1 MDKRRKI
8 VVGVLIGM
16 FAVLLMLFAAAVV
29 LPRLIDS
36 ETLKNKIRSKFSQ
49 KVGGG
54 IDFDRLDFSVFP
66 APHVTLDKVSVIL
79 PKKFAGSAEMIS
91 IYPKI
96 LPLLSGKIGFREIR
110 VRQPDV
116 TITMQ
121 KSLKEEKTPAK
132 SPAVS
137 DLMRQIVSVFA
148 TPPALLLPDV
158 DSYIENG
165 RFKLMYDS
173 RAAVEL
179 DHVEARLTT
188 AAGSLK
194 FQVTGTSN
202 LVESVSMSG
211 WIDTREVKGNAQILL
226 TQLQPQVI
234 RDTFL
239 PDLALKMQAVPADLT
254 IDVNLDGPGQ
264 MQADVDVSIPELT
277 LARDNKIVEIRNRTF
292 KSRVDFDKNLAAVSL
307 MDLILDYPQMSL
319 SGHLI
324 SSLDDSQL
332 RMEIEGR
339 NVDVEATRQ
348 AALAL
353 SGENNVI
360 RGIFEV
366 LKGGTVPLITL
377 TAQGQAPS
385 DLGNMDKLVI
395 RGQMRDGD
403 ITIPGVQLDLAGAAG
418 DVVISNG
425 ILEGEN
431 LRARLGNST
440 GQNGKLKLGLVGD
453 SAPFHLETDVRAD
466 LSQLPPILD
475 RLIDNKDFRNEL
487 AKIEELKGGANGK
500 LVIGKDVNNVDVTV
514 AASDINLTARYRGI
528 PYPVAISSGNFSYTK
543 AGIGIR
549 QLRASLGKST
559 FTDLS
564 GGLEWGKKGE
574 LEITSAR
581 CGLYLAEMVPWLA
594 SFEALRKTLK
604 YYGGEKGV
612 ITISALKVKGPLQTP
627 RDWHFDVSGEIKDL
641 VLENLPQHPGP
652 LTIASL
658 KFKADPREF

>member
-1 MDKRRKI
+1 MDKSRKI
-8 VVGVLIGM
+8 VVGAVIGMVAVLIIL
-16 FAVLLMLFAAAVV
+16 FLALLV

-36 ETLKNKIRSKFSQ
+36 ETFKNKIRSELSR
-49 KVGGG
+49 KVGGK

-66 APHVTLDKVSVIL
+66 VPHVKLDKVSVIM
-79 PKKFAGSAEMIS
+79 PKKLAGSAEMIAV
-91 IYPKI
+91 YPKV
-96 LPLLSGKIGFREIR
+96 LLLLSGKIGFREIR

-116 TITMQ
+116 TLTLQ
-121 KSLKEEKTPAK
+121 KALKEEKTPAK
-132 SPAVS
+132 GPPGS

-148 TPPALLLPDV
+148 TPPALQLPDV
-158 DSYIENG
+158 DGYIENG
-165 RFKLMYDS
+165 RFKLMVDS

-188 AAGSLK
+188 AAGSLT

-211 WIDTREVKGNAQILL
+211 RIDTREVKGQAQILL

-234 RDTFL
+234 RDIFL
-239 PDLALKMQAVPADLT
+239 PDLSLKMQAVPADLT

-264 MQADVDVSIPELT
+264 MQADVDFSIPELT
-277 LARDNKIVEIRNRTF
+277 LVRDDKIVEMRNRTF
-292 KSRVDFDKNLAAVSL
+292 KSRVDLDKNSATVSL
-307 MDLILDYPQMSL
+307 MNLVLDYPQMSL

-324 SSLDDSQL
+324 SSLDESQL

-339 NVDVEATRQ
+339 NIDVKTTRQ

-353 SGENNVI
+353 SGENTVI
-360 RGIFEV
+360 RDIFEV

-377 TAQGQAPS
+377 TAQGQTPS
-385 DLGNMDKLVI
+385 DLGNMDTLVI

-403 ITIPGVQLDLAGAAG
+403 IFIPGVQLDLTDTTG
-418 DVVISNG
+418 DVVISHG

-453 SAPFHLETDVRAD
+453 SAPFHLDTDVRAD

-475 RLIDNKDFRNEL
+475 RLIDDKDFRSEL
-487 AKIEELKGGANGK
+487 AKIEDLKGNANGK
-500 LVIGKDVNNVDVTV
+500 LVLGEDVNNVDVTV
-514 AASDINLTARYRGI
+514 AASDIHLTARYRGI
-528 PYPVAISSGNFSYTK
+528 PHPVAITGGNFSYAG
-543 AGIGIR
+543 AGIGVS
-549 QLRASLGKST
+549 QLSGSLGRST

-564 GGLEWGKKGE
+564 GGLEWGKKTE
-574 LEITSAR
+574 LEISSAR
-581 CGLYLAEMVPWLA
+581 CSLYLAEIVPWLA
-594 SFEALRKTLK
+594 SFDALRETLN

-612 ITISALKVKGPLQTP
+612 ITHFCDKRQGPSA
-627 RDWHFDVSGEIKDL
+627 
-641 VLENLPQHPGP
+641 NAPG
-652 LTIASL
+652 LA
-658 KFKADPREF
+658 F